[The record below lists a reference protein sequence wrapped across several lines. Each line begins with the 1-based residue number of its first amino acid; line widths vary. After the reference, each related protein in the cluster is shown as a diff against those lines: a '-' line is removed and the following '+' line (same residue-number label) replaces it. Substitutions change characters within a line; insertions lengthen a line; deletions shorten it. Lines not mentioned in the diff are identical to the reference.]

1 MPPARPSFRQ
11 IYRQQ
16 YRQVSSSRASR
27 VSRMTLPFVFLV
39 VAVLAHHRP
48 VVSIVLGALAILLLA
63 VVIIWGRRERRHE
76 AANTKNG
83 AAGSVKDRASILP

>member
-27 VSRMTLPFVFLV
+27 VSRMAFPLVFLV

-48 VVSIVLGALAILLLA
+48 VVSIVLGALAVLLLA
-63 VVIIWGRRERRHE
+63 VVIIWSRGERRDE
-76 AANTKNG
+76 TANTKSG
-83 AAGSVKDRASILP
+83 ASRSV